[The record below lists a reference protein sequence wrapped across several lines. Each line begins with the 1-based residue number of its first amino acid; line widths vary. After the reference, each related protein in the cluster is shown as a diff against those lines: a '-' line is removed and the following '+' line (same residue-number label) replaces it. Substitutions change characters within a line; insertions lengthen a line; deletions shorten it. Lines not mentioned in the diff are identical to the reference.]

1 MLTIYIYIMHYFVG
15 GGDNPSLSKLYW
27 SPCILMH
34 TMNYGGA
41 FNVDHSEVTFKA
53 ISMYWF

>member
-1 MLTIYIYIMHYFVG
+1 MHYFVG